1 MKSKI
6 KFKDTKSSIWLAA
19 NIETGEVDSNLG
31 ILKNGWEWKNYKA
44 VRCDD
49 SISDAVWITTNTMS
63 NEVMSYGFPIIKG
76 YEYRSYKLT
85 LILEDKLQIE
95 LVNHLKNGAILKS
108 SKDGCWL
115 DLGDSLLSISEQRYM
130 KLFMEY
136 SELNLDYLRD
146 ENNGI
151 SEATWS
157 HD

>member
-6 KFKDTKSSIWLAA
+6 KFKDAKSSIWLAT
-19 NIETGEVDSNLG
+19 NIETDEVDPNLK
-31 ILKNGWEWKNYKA
+31 ILKNGWKWKNYKA
-44 VRCDD
+44 VRCNN
-49 SISDAVWITTNTMS
+49 SINDAVWITTNIMS
-63 NEVMSYGFPIIKG
+63 NRVMSYGFPIIKG

-108 SKDGCWL
+108 SEDGCWL
-115 DLGDSLLSISEQRYM
+115 DLGGSLLTISEQRWT

-136 SELNLDYLRD
+136 SELSFDYLRD

-151 SEATWS
+151 SEVTWH